1 MLIRTRKQRAP
12 VFEALSVLERLLMKR
27 VFAIS
32 FIALFSFVI
41 ILVGALGF
49 YALIQIPDRHPN
61 LYIWPLYLVV
71 GILLIISVFNI
82 YKNQKNSFIGLK
94 LAFKLLVL
102 VPVLYLLACLDSSL
116 ISGLEFA
123 SSIPIILL
131 SALCYWLMKFVPKN
145 A

>member
-1 MLIRTRKQRAP
+1 
-12 VFEALSVLERLLMKR
+12 MKR